1 MADRQAPRRKQQ
13 ALLAGLAAALI
24 VTLPVLD
31 LHLPFPTAKDNETT
45 PSEVVQTGEMG
56 TLSIAGETPEAT
68 AADESVFDFEVSLDA
83 GTPGVLNRGDVLSR
97 AVTEHVENMARTV
110 ADTVPIFI
118 FEVRTAYVASA
129 NAAAYVSPSEEAPHV
144 IAFRRGDTLAVTGVA
159 DGWVRIQYQGNIMY
173 VLEEDIT
180 NEIVFVPADQT
191 LYVLATDEAD
201 LKLYAAPSRDAEVL
215 KEIWFADRLTVV
227 ETSPEWVKVVT
238 EAKVEGYLPTSIL
251 TKDIVFAQGNYKMYC
266 LQDIAVYIQPD
277 PDTEVVHYY
286 DEDDAVQVT
295 GYSFDWIRVV
305 TSEDETGYIQVE
317 KLTESAPYTPPVYTP
332 PPYVAPK
339 PQTTFTPGTYA
350 NASVQTVVNKAM
362 SYVGSPYVLGGTGYG
377 GIDCSGLTMRA
388 YEAAGVYITR
398 SSYAYWGVG
407 YGVSFSD
414 LRPGDIVCYDSEWN
428 GSIGHVAIYI
438 GNGQVVHAMNEWRG
452 VGVSS
457 VYFGGY
463 NILTVRRIIG

>member
-1 MADRQAPRRKQQ
+1 MVEKRAPRRRQQ
-13 ALLAGLAAALI
+13 VLLAGIAAALI

-31 LHLPFPTAKDNETT
+31 LGLPFLAKETNETT
-45 PSEVVQTGEMG
+45 PTEVVQTGESG
-56 TLSIAGETPEAT
+56 TVSIAGENPEA
-68 AADESVFDFEVSLDA
+68 AEPDESVFDFEVSLDA
-83 GTPGVLNRGDVLSR
+83 GVPGTLNRGEVLSR
-97 AVTEHVENMARTV
+97 AVTEHVGNMARTV
-110 ADTVPIFI
+110 ADAVPIFI

-129 NAAAYVSPSEEAPHV
+129 TAAAYVSPSEEAPHV
-144 IAFRRGDTLAVTGVA
+144 IAFRRGDSLTVTGVA
-159 DGWVRIQYQGNIMY
+159 EGWVRIQYQGNVMY
-173 VLEEDIT
+173 VLEKDVT
-180 NEIVFVPADQT
+180 DDMVFVPVDQT
-191 LYVLATDEAD
+191 LYVLATAEED

-215 KEIWFADRLTVV
+215 KEIWFADRVTAV
-227 ETSPEWVKVVT
+227 ESSPEWFKVVT
-238 EAKVEGYLPTSIL
+238 EAKVEGYLPASIL
-251 TKDIVFAQGNYKMYC
+251 TEDVVFAQGSYKMYC
-266 LQDIAVYIQPD
+266 LQDLAVYIQPD

-305 TSEDETGYIQVE
+305 TSDDETGYIQME
-317 KLTESAPYTPPVYTP
+317 KVTESAPYTPPAYTP
-332 PPYVAPK
+332 PTYTPK

-350 NASVQTVVNKAM
+350 NASVQTVINKAM
-362 SYVGSPYVLGGTGYG
+362 SYVGCAYVLGGTGYG

-388 YEAAGVYITR
+388 YEAAGIYITR

-428 GSIGHVAIYI
+428 GTIGHVAIYI